1 MSLPAEEF
9 QSFAKAVAAALDWT
23 YCEREADR
31 RDSADIDGPDGMKLY
46 LNNGYWD
53 HSRITIMGS
62 RPQSESRNHFSV
74 NWPDN
79 LRITVAPNRSATA
92 VAKDIERRLLPN
104 YREAFQKASED
115 IAERHQQRME
125 AERIANNIAD
135 ILGCEVSQNNGP
147 GSDFQ
152 VHPRNLK
159 KGYADIRV
167 SEYSNEVEINLRWIS
182 AELAE
187 GVCAAIRDEVCDER
201 VEAQSIGTTL
211 HLAVANSDVD

>member
-79 LRITVAPNRSATA
+79 LRITVAPNRPANA
-92 VAKDIERRLLPN
+92 VAKDIGRRLLPN
-104 YREAFQKASED
+104 YREAFQKASEEID
-115 IAERHQQRME
+115 ERHQQRMA
-125 AERIANNIAD
+125 AERIANNIAG
-135 ILGCEVSQNNGP
+135 ILGCEVSKNNGP

-152 VHPRNLK
+152 IHPRNLRN
-159 KGYADIRV
+159 GYADIKV

-182 AELAE
+182 PELAE
-187 GVCAAIRDEVCDER
+187 RVCAALRQEVCYE
-201 VEAQSIGTTL
+201 S
-211 HLAVANSDVD
+211 ANM

>member
-9 QSFAKAVAAALDWT
+9 QCFAKEVAAELGWR
-23 YCEREADR
+23 YHEREEDR

-79 LRITVAPNRSATA
+79 LRITVAPNRPARV

-115 IAERHQQRME
+115 IAERHQQRMG
-125 AERIANNIAD
+125 AQRIANNIAG
-135 ILGCEVSQNNGP
+135 ILGCGVAPNNGP
-147 GSDFQ
+147 GCDFH
-152 VHPRNLK
+152 VHPRNLM

-167 SEYSNEVEINLRWIS
+167 SEYSNEVEINLRWVS
-182 AELAE
+182 PELAE
-187 GVCAAIRDEVCDER
+187 RVCRTLKQEVRHE
-201 VEAQSIGTTL
+201 
-211 HLAVANSDVD
+211 

>member
-9 QSFAKAVAAALDWT
+9 QSFAKAIAAELGWT
-23 YCEREADR
+23 YREREADR

-62 RPQSESRNHFSV
+62 RPQQKNGKHFSV

-79 LRITVAPNRSATA
+79 LRITVAPNRPAKA

-104 YREAFQKASED
+104 YRVAFQKASDD
-115 IAERHQQRME
+115 IAERHEQRME
-125 AERIANNIAD
+125 AERIANNLAG
-135 ILGCEVSQNNGP
+135 ILGCQVSQNNGA

-152 VHPRNLK
+152 IHPLNLRN
-159 KGYADIRV
+159 GYADIKV
-167 SEYSNEVEINLRWIS
+167 SEYSNEVEINSTSLRAAKISFPDIS
-182 AELAE
+182 ARAL
-187 GVCAAIRDEVCDER
+187 GLFSKVPIRAKIPFSSSR
-201 VEAQSIGTTL
+201 LG
-211 HLAVANSDVD
+211 